1 MDDYKE
7 GMKLTDDEI
16 DAIKPTQEEC
26 AKITAAMELYKPPEF
41 KGCFANDEHNK
52 LTKRKVSDAAQ
63 EKCLRVLSS
72 MELLELEGKAEDR
85 AEQER
90 LMLEAEAE
98 AQAKADDAAMWA
110 ERETDDMP
118 KIFIPELDDEGD
130 Q

>member
-1 MDDYKE
+1 MASYKE
-7 GMKLTDDEI
+7 EMKLTDEEIIKLHPAVMMLEVGGDETPCV
-16 DAIKPTQEEC
+16 AC
-26 AKITAAMELYKPPEF
+26 AQKTAKEQLK
-41 KGCFANDEHNK
+41 
-52 LTKRKVSDAAQ
+52 
-63 EKCLRVLSS
+63 KCLRVLSS